1 MVWVWCQFVESQPAG
16 SGFWAAI
23 GDLKDATVRPTTTTH
38 NHRQPITPC
47 PGGQVL
53 ELSSFVVGGWGQE
66 IVAGTEGT
74 VITKDMDAPVE
85 WRSREPDSSNLTEKF
100 N

>member
-23 GDLKDATVRPTTTTH
+23 GDLKDATVRPP
-38 NHRQPITPC
+38 NPRLALANKC
-47 PGGQVL
+47 WSSQVL
-53 ELSSFVVGGWGQE
+53 WWAGGQE

>member
-16 SGFWAAI
+16 GGFWAAI
-23 GDLKDATVRPTTTTH
+23 GDLKDATVRP
-38 NHRQPITPC
+38 PPSSC
-47 PGGQVL
+47 PGQQVL
-53 ELSSFVVGGWGQE
+53 ELSSFVVGWWGQE